1 MKPADFL
8 MCKFEGD
15 PNRDY
20 FAEVTNV
27 KPGGFTCR
35 FVHSGTV
42 YEFESDTW
50 TVSKPGN
57 TFPVGTPLTEHATY
71 TLSDDQIFPMPGS
84 ESKLVCVTFSDN
96 NKYLGQLNYTDSFLG
111 QHVTFLHSGSK
122 YVFDSDKRISDSGG
136 TYPEGTNIKTI
147 QIYVPT
153 EPAKINMEDGEE
165 IESRPGALHT
175 DWRSFFQSYT
185 MDQIQDAI
193 ATGNSI
199 LQKMIDSTVAK
210 AKLIS
215 HAFAN
220 PIEGKELINGAFKA
234 ALAALTGNEDE
245 FIKKVSKSM
254 LGVFVGSFAEI
265 LRANQAREVSSTRQ
279 GFYKAYAD
287 GCFYALYGDSSFR
300 KLADTMEQQFF
311 ELGFQTTSNLSPRP
325 DLTGDAMLS
334 EFSRADLLI
343 ASVEGYRLRPG
354 QLDIVYNLDDYLRS
368 LSDADIPYQG
378 FMARLSTFHN
388 RIDD

>member
-122 YVFDSDKRISDSGG
+122 YVFDSDKRIIDSGG
-136 TYPEGTNIKTI
+136 TYPEGTIL
-147 QIYVPT
+147 
-153 EPAKINMEDGEE
+153 
-165 IESRPGALHT
+165 RPYKFMYQPNL
-175 DWRSFFQSYT
+175 
-185 MDQIQDAI
+185 
-193 ATGNSI
+193 
-199 LQKMIDSTVAK
+199 L
-210 AKLIS
+210 KLIWKM
-215 HAFAN
+215 
-220 PIEGKELINGAFKA
+220 E
-234 ALAALTGNEDE
+234 
-245 FIKKVSKSM
+245 
-254 LGVFVGSFAEI
+254 
-265 LRANQAREVSSTRQ
+265 
-279 GFYKAYAD
+279 
-287 GCFYALYGDSSFR
+287 R
-300 KLADTMEQQFF
+300 KLNPGRVHYIQ
-311 ELGFQTTSNLSPRP
+311 
-325 DLTGDAMLS
+325 TGDPFFNHILWTK
-334 EFSRADLLI
+334 
-343 ASVEGYRLRPG
+343 YRIR
-354 QLDIVYNLDDYLRS
+354 
-368 LSDADIPYQG
+368 
-378 FMARLSTFHN
+378 
-388 RIDD
+388 